1 MPSPANLTTLQ
12 ETTKSPIDGT
22 EYVRLATTG
31 ANWKATLQNIVDA
44 LATLPTD
51 PTFTSV
57 TVTTT
62 VTVTGA
68 VTAARFILSASGIN
82 TQTGTSY
89 SLLSTDNGKVITL
102 NNANPITLTC
112 PAGLGAAFACTIIQL
127 GAGQVAVVAGGGA
140 TVSGF
145 GGATHLAGQFAMGN
159 IIAPTANSFV
169 LGGNIT

>member
-82 TQTGTSY
+82 AQTGTSY
-89 SLLSTDNGKVITL
+89 SQIGRASCRERV
-102 NNANPITLTC
+102 
-112 PAGLGAAFACTIIQL
+112 
-127 GAGQVAVVAGGGA
+127 
-140 TVSGF
+140 
-145 GGATHLAGQFAMGN
+145 
-159 IIAPTANSFV
+159 
-169 LGGNIT
+169 